1 MALTRLGRT
10 WYDPEQVVSL
20 MEKIEE
26 TVQSRYSSKVNLNL
40 KNGDTIIR
48 NLRISDLEI
57 EESDEDIVYKIEPS
71 ERYRPDLLALKYYN
85 NPNLAWVLLAANNMK
100 TIFDFKDGVIIRI
113 PNVTSLYTNGGIL
126 SK

>member
-10 WYDPEQVVSL
+10 WYDPEQVISL

-26 TVQSRYSSKVNLNL
+26 TVQSRYSSKVNMNL

-100 TIFDFKDGVIIRI
+100 TIFDFKDGVVIRI

>member
-20 MEKIEE
+20 MEKNEE
-26 TVQSRYSSKVNLNL
+26 TVQSRYSSKVNMNL

-57 EESDEDIVYKIEPS
+57 EESDEDVVYKIEPS
-71 ERYRPDLLALKYYN
+71 ERYRPDLLALRYYN

-100 TIFDFKDGVIIRI
+100 TVFDFKDGIVIRI